1 MNAAHSAS
9 GHDLTPLSDA
19 EKQQR
24 AEHLTDEEK
33 RKEMYGRIQEIIVR
47 DMPYINVFEEQKMSL
62 VRPGWTGFAVMPD
75 GFNTSISWFGTYAV
89 KPPAE

>member
-1 MNAAHSAS
+1 MSYSDPELDELAAAAN
-9 GHDLTPLSDA
+9 TV
-19 EKQQR
+19 
-24 AEHLTDEEK
+24 TDEAK

-89 KPPAE
+89 TPPAE